1 VRVGAIPFLL
11 ICVSAYGQRSSENAL
26 RVTVT
31 ARDAAAIAGQGA
43 KLHWVIDPLPGA
55 ADVLVTNEKL
65 RQEMAAALAG
75 VKARKPNCLV
85 WYTEKNPADCSLPL
99 VLTQML
105 AERLSGVDFSIDGPK
120 KVLLSAPAAGATES
134 VSLKGSYRPVGTV
147 VKSLKI
153 TVSTANSEA
162 GSASEARLC
171 AAVDAALEFPV
182 AGVGSDTVPIR
193 RQYADADLDKGGGGR
208 FDAET
213 ICGQLLGVA
222 EAAYKEARAADL
234 LPKAKSPE
242 SRRGAAEQHVEAIY
256 TIHHSD
262 WPAVTA
268 QYGGNGDYEFA
279 ITHLH
284 IVKSARMKLTQG
296 SLVAY
301 NDAALQRKLGIA
313 EARVQEKFAGDLG
326 RFSGVIPTD
335 ESVWKAASEIVRV
348 KPPEITGPVV
358 PKRGVKPGPRNGV
371 VSHGVAIRRP
381 EAEDVLWFTAE
392 HRWLMS
398 TIEDKGDLA
407 ITANP
412 HELISGQTQFSE
424 ENLLGF
430 IHTSAATLK
439 AGPEVQRGDFD
450 FDITRTKQQITF
462 GFHLNGQYLRD
473 ENQKFGYLAG
483 PKFTDE
489 EWGPTPKAF
498 VEWAP
503 SRGRFSS
510 GTRVELPFQFHHFNI
525 HPPAG
530 IVLSQSR
537 GWVNGPA
544 PTFHQFL
551 AYDLTRLD
559 ADQKPVGHL
568 GSVNLGLDAGMLR
581 AGPAMNSDFD
591 FERYS
596 ATVRVQGF
604 AGITGPEDFLIRY
617 ARGIGMGS
625 RAMPLFELFQLGG
638 NNSVR
643 GIEQGEFVGRGI
655 AFDQSEV
662 GVNTASVWRW
672 VSRKQG
678 QPKPAVVPA
687 GSAAAAPA
695 PSLSKLGISSIFV
708 VGFYDRG
715 RVAQASSLG
724 ELLDLQHALHGYGCK
739 AELRGLRAGTRMGNL
754 SIGYA
759 RSPGSVLHSKGVFI
773 TAFSLE
779 F

>member
-1 VRVGAIPFLL
+1 V
-11 ICVSAYGQRSSENAL
+11 
-26 RVTVT
+26 
-31 ARDAAAIAGQGA
+31 AIAGQA
-43 KLHWVIDPLPGA
+43 SKPHWVIDPMPAA
-55 ADVLVTNEKL
+55 ADVLVTNATLK
-65 RQEMAAALAG
+65 QEMAAALAG

-120 KVLLSAPAAGATES
+120 RVFLPAPGSGPTES
-134 VSLKGSYRPVGTV
+134 IPLKASFRPPTAGV
-147 VKSLKI
+147 VNSLKI

-162 GSASEARLC
+162 GSAAEARLC
-171 AAVDAALEFPV
+171 PDADAAVEFPV
-182 AGVGSDTVPIR
+182 PGVVSDAIPIR

-208 FDAET
+208 FDAQT
-213 ICGQLLGVA
+213 ICRQLLGVA
-222 EAAYKEARAADL
+222 EAAYKEARTADL

-262 WPAVTA
+262 WPSVTA

-313 EARVQEKFAGDLG
+313 EARVQERFAGDLE

-335 ESVWKAASEIVRV
+335 ADVWKAASEIVRV

-358 PKRGVKPGPRNGV
+358 PKRGVKAGPRNGAIA
-371 VSHGVAIRRP
+371 HGVAVRRP

-392 HRWLMS
+392 HRWLFS

-424 ENLLGF
+424 ENLFGF
-430 IHTSAATLK
+430 IHTSAVTLK

-473 ENQKFGYLAG
+473 ENQKFGYLTG

-498 VEWAP
+498 VEWAA
-503 SRGRFSS
+503 SRGRFTS

-530 IVLSQSR
+530 VVLSQSR
-537 GWVNGPA
+537 GWVNGAA
-544 PTFHQFL
+544 PTLHQFL
-551 AYDLTRLD
+551 AWDFTRFD
-559 ADQKPVGHL
+559 ADQKPSGHL
-568 GSVNLGLDAGMLR
+568 GPVNLGLDAGMLR
-581 AGPAMNSDFD
+581 SGPAMNSDFD

-604 AGITGPEDFLIRY
+604 AGITGPEDFLVRY
-617 ARGIGMGS
+617 VRGIGMGS

-643 GIEQGEFVGRGI
+643 GIEPGEFVGRGI
-655 AFDQSEV
+655 AFEQSEV
-662 GVNTASVWRW
+662 GVNTASVRRW
-672 VSRKQG
+672 ISRKPSRTQATPG
-678 QPKPAVVPA
+678 PA
-687 GSAAAAPA
+687 GGAADAPA
-695 PSLSKLGISSIFV
+695 PSLSRLGISSIFV

-715 RVAQASSLG
+715 RVMQASSVG
-724 ELLDLQHALHGYGCK
+724 ELLDLRHALHGYGCK
-739 AELRGLRAGTRMGNL
+739 AELRGLRAGTRTGNL